1 MNRAHALALAVDR
14 ARTYVAD
21 DRGIAFTE
29 DAGATWLV
37 LEVRG

>member
-1 MNRAHALALAVDR
+1 MNRTRVPALAVDG
-14 ARTYVAD
+14 ARIYVAD